1 MSKIKLTLILLGSI
15 FIQTFAQD
23 QSNIQ
28 KINNRLDSI
37 YKENNITPLG
47 RISDELYVRRAYLQ
61 IAGRI
66 PTIEEYTEFIKSPDK
81 TKRHKLVDKLV
92 SSEDFVSHWYN
103 YWADILR
110 PTDRLTGVNYLVGEP
125 YIEWIKQSIRDNKR
139 YDLFVSEMLTSTG
152 TIYENPATGYFW
164 KDRGMPLDN
173 LAGTS
178 EIFFGADISC
188 AQCHDDPFQDWTQ
201 MEYYQ
206 FAAFFAQNQESRG
219 TKEETENINNI
230 RKYIIDTRKEHEE
243 SVSGESEAA
252 ELDELTKKVIARGSE
267 NRITQLLRAS
277 TINISLN
284 KDRKVKLPHDYAYD
298 NAKPNQSIEPAFLFG
313 NNSELQTPEDYR
325 KDFASW
331 GTSPENPLF
340 AKNAVNRFWDNIFGF
355 PVVTPIN
362 NIPYPLQTVDESL
375 INDLEQIFKD
385 VNYNFKEFVTIL
397 YKTDLFER
405 YPYTKEITPDFKFQG
420 PLLRRLTAEQIWDSI
435 ATLYLEDVNYFKD
448 GYSNEYKDLM
458 SVDIST
464 VNIEKAV
471 EMSDRYNQIRRSKY
485 QDSIKYKSLIVTRAS
500 DITIPNATSSVLR
513 ELGQSERI
521 LIQDS
526 TRDGSVT
533 QIISFM
539 NGPVSEMI
547 SHKESRLY
555 KLTEGKDKK
564 EAVDIAY
571 QSILQ
576 RKPSLQ
582 ERGIIEEYDLK
593 DIIWALINSHEFKF
607 N

>member
-1 MSKIKLTLILLGSI
+1 MSKIKLALILLGSI
-15 FIQTFAQD
+15 FIQTSIQG
-23 QSNIQ
+23 QNNIQ
-28 KINNRLDSI
+28 KINNRLDVI
-37 YKENNITPLG
+37 YKENNIKPAG
-47 RISDELYVRRAYLQ
+47 RINDELYVRRAYLQ

-66 PTIEEYTEFIKSPDK
+66 PTLEEYRTFIKNPSK
-81 TKRHKLVDKLV
+81 TKRHDLVDELIN
-92 SSEDFVSHWYN
+92 SEDFVSHWYN

-152 TIYENPATGYFW
+152 TIYETPATGYFW

-219 TKEETENINNI
+219 TKEETENIDKI
-230 RKYIIDTRKEHEE
+230 RKHIIDTRKEHEE
-243 SVSGESEAA
+243 IAASEGVAA
-252 ELDELTKKVIARGSE
+252 ELDDLTKKIIARGSE

-277 TINISLN
+277 TINININ
-284 KDRKVKLPHDYAYD
+284 KDRKIKLPHDYAYD
-298 NAKPNQSIEPAFLFG
+298 DAKPNQLVEPAFLFG
-313 NNSELQTPEDYR
+313 KNSEIQTPEDYR
-325 KDFASW
+325 KDFVAW
-331 GTSPENPLF
+331 GTSPNNPLF
-340 AKNAVNRFWDNIFGF
+340 ARNAVNRFWDNIFGF
-355 PVVTPIN
+355 PIITPVN
-362 NIPYPLQTVDESL
+362 NIPYPLQTVDKSL
-375 INDLEQIFKD
+375 IDDLEQIFKD
-385 VNYNFKEFVTIL
+385 VNYDFKKFVTIL
-397 YKTDLFER
+397 YKTNLFER
-405 YPYTKEITPDFKFQG
+405 YPYTKEISADYKFQG

-435 ATLYLEDVNYFKD
+435 ATLYLEDINYFKD
-448 GYSNEYKDLM
+448 KYSSEYKTLM
-458 SVDIST
+458 NVDIAT
-464 VNIEKAV
+464 VDIEQAV
-471 EMSDRYNQIRRSKY
+471 KMSDHYNEIRRSKY
-485 QDSIKYKSLIVTRAS
+485 KDSIKYKSLVITRAS
-500 DITIPNATSSVLR
+500 DITIPNATSNVLR

-547 SHKESRLY
+547 IDKQSKLY
-555 KLTEGKDKK
+555 THIDGKDNR
-564 EAVDIAY
+564 EAVDIVY

-576 RKPSLQ
+576 RKPSLD
-582 ERGIIEEYDLK
+582 ERSIIEKYDIK